1 MKRTYYFLTK
11 KRTINNKIGYYKN
24 SIYFKAELCHIADF
38 LQHIGEK
45 KRADGICIEDKIY
58 IIH

>member
-11 KRTINNKIGYYKN
+11 KIIINNNIGYYKN
-24 SIYFKAELCHIADF
+24 SPYFEAELHYIADF
-38 LQHIGEK
+38 LQHIGES
-45 KRADGICIEDKIY
+45 KRADGICIEDEIY